1 MADLKSGSTVGGSV
15 ILTQGT
21 FPLIPSG
28 NSLSYNGFL
37 LYSENDK
44 PTKADVGLDQVN
56 NWGATSATNNASD
69 VLYAT
74 AGAVKRA
81 YDLANSKLDA
91 DGLVQVSG
99 YDPKLVMSQKAV
111 TDNLDLKLDKA
122 GGSIT
127 GPLTV
132 GSSEYS
138 GIDLK
143 QHTGRYV
150 RIENTPHGA
159 VNFLRIIKREAD
171 GTNIASFDIPAG
183 FGTAATQ
190 QWVNA
195 MIMTGN
201 PSAPETVVRN
211 PNGTNRLCLVVKD
224 NGTAGAYDFANS
236 RWAFLHNQAG
246 FKVFGSG
253 EFQSSGDYAS
263 VILKKSDSRFVQIET
278 TPHVGSTTMLNF
290 IYRQADGTNQ
300 HVMQLPYETGT
311 IASREWTNTMI
322 KDLGNGVGLASPR
335 GTTEIANNDDGNMG
349 FWDKTTKRWVFVAN
363 PNTGANF
370 SVQYVRIKNTIQGG
384 DQSSFEA
391 TSPDGDK
398 KIGLWA
404 YNDGRTLL
412 SAYAGGAWSN
422 ITIGGVGNG
431 VIALREWV
439 NTNYHSNLSI
449 NNTSSSW
456 ISMRDQPCFRSGNPV
471 VTASASCILRQEHAD
486 RHFMLGGLGNTQ
498 FGIYMLNKN
507 QTTNGTNGAAYLEDN
522 GTWRCHG
529 NGSFN
534 DVEIRSDIR
543 KKSELAIIDSSL
555 AKLKTLTGYTYLVE
569 DENNTKHKS
578 AGLIAQDVQKVLPE
592 VVNEDSSG
600 FLTMTYNGIHAL
612 VIEAIKELSD
622 RVEQLEVKY
631 GN

>member
-1 MADLKSGSTVGGSV
+1 MADLTRIQFKRSKTPNVRPAPDTVAEGEIILNLADRA
-15 ILTQGT
+15 ILTKLGNEIIDLGFAKGGKVDGNIDLNGNFDQKNGNIT
-21 FPLIPSG
+21 TTGNLTVNGKSNL
-28 NSLSYNGFL
+28 NSL
-37 LYSENDK
+37 
-44 PTKADVGLDQVN
+44 T
-56 NWGATSATNNASD
+56 
-69 VLYAT
+69 
-74 AGAVKRA
+74 
-81 YDLANSKLDA
+81 
-91 DGLVQVSG
+91 
-99 YDPKLVMSQKAV
+99 
-111 TDNLDLKLDKA
+111 
-122 GGSIT
+122 IT
-127 GPLTV
+127 EIGD
-132 GSSEYS
+132 YS
-138 GIDLK
+138 GIDIK
-143 QHTGRYV
+143 
-150 RIENTPHGA
+150 HGDKY
-159 VNFLRIIKREAD
+159 LRLQNMPIGLSEFASISKRDAD
-171 GTNIASFDIPAG
+171 GTQTSSFKIPIG
-183 FGTAATQ
+183 IGTAATQ
-190 QWVNA
+190 EWTNSL
-195 MIMTGN
+195 IKSNGFSTI
-201 PSAPETVVRN
+201 VRN
-211 PNGTNRLCLVVKD
+211 PNGTDRLCIVA
-224 NGTAGAYDFANS
+224 NNSGEAGAYDYANN
-236 RWAFLHNQAG
+236 RWAFVHNQAG

-253 EFQSSGDYAS
+253 EFQSPGDYAS
-263 VILKKSDSRFVQIET
+263 VILKKSDGRFVQIET
-278 TPHVGSTTMLNF
+278 KPHAGSTDMLNF

-300 HVMQLPYETGT
+300 HVMSLPYETGT

-322 KDLGNGVGLASPR
+322 KDLGTGVSMASPR

-349 FWDKTTKRWVFVAN
+349 FWDKTTKRWVFVAS

-498 FGIYMLNKN
+498 FGIYMINKN

-543 KKSELAIIDSSL
+543 KKSELVAIDSAL
-555 AKLKTLTGYTYLVE
+555 TKLKTLTGYTYLVE
-569 DENNTKHKS
+569 DENKTKHKS

-592 VVNEDSSG
+592 VINEDSNR

-612 VIEAIKELSD
+612 VVEAIKELSD

>member
-143 QHTGRYV
+143 QNTGRYV

-159 VNFLRIIKREAD
+159 ANFLRIFKREAD

-190 QWVNA
+190 QWVNT
-195 MIMTGN
+195 MVYTSDTSTIMK
-201 PSAPETVVRN
+201 N
-211 PNGTNRLCLVVKD
+211 PNSNPRLCLITK
-224 NGTAGAYDFANS
+224 NTGEAGAYDFVNS
-236 RWAFLHNQAG
+236 RWAFVHNQAG

-263 VILKKSDSRFVQIET
+263 VILKKSDNRFVQIET
-278 TPHVGSTTMLNF
+278 TPHAGSTTMLNF

-311 IASREWTNTMI
+311 IASREWVNVWLRNGAANTETILQARENPSESFMFLRSNDHNI
-322 KDLGNGVGLASPR
+322 GFSLQGSTKFRITPTAI
-335 GTTEIANNDDGNMG
+335 TTETGLRTIAINGTDNSNSNRPQLILDSKADLWRM
-349 FWDKTTKRWVFVAN
+349 
-363 PNTGANF
+363 
-370 SVQYVRIKNTIQGG
+370 
-384 DQSSFEA
+384 E
-391 TSPDGDK
+391 PDG
-398 KIGLWA
+398 
-404 YNDGRTLL
+404 
-412 SAYAGGAWSN
+412 AGKLQLVHPVSGALYEFEKV
-422 ITIGGVGNG
+422 GGTQQV
-431 VIALREWV
+431 ASKQWV
-439 NTNYHSNLSI
+439 QTNYHSNLAI
-449 NNTSSSW
+449 NNYSANW
-456 ISMRDQPCFRSGNPV
+456 LSMKEQPCLRAGNMIT
-471 VTASASCILRQEHAD
+471 TASASTIVRQEHQD
-486 RHFMLGGLGNTQ
+486 RYYMLGGLGNTQ
-498 FGIYMLNKN
+498 FGIYMINKN
-507 QTTNGTNGAAYLEDN
+507 QTDNSTNGAAYLRDN
-522 GTWRCHG
+522 GTWQCNG
-529 NGSFN
+529 NGSFM
-534 DVEIRSDIR
+534 DVEVRSDRR
-543 KKSELAIIDSSL
+543 KKTELVTINSAL
-555 AKLKTLTGYTYLVE
+555 TKLKTLTGYTYLVE
-569 DENNTKHKS
+569 DENKIKHKS

-592 VVNEDSSG
+592 VVNEDDKG

>member
-143 QHTGRYV
+143 QNTGRYV

-159 VNFLRIIKREAD
+159 ANFLRIFKREAD

-263 VILKKSDSRFVQIET
+263 VILKKSDNRFVQIET
-278 TPHVGSTTMLNF
+278 TPHAGSTTMLNF

-311 IASREWTNTMI
+311 IASREWTNLRFRRDSDGVVITPLDSNEAGWWQHI
-322 KDLGNGVGLASPR
+322 KTNYISFQNGNQSRLILNDSLMNVGMGISVKSNY
-335 GTTEIANNDDGNMG
+335 ANSDMS
-349 FWDKTTKRWVFVAN
+349 KVEVTA
-363 PNTGANF
+363 
-370 SVQYVRIKNTIQGG
+370 
-384 DQSSFEA
+384 
-391 TSPDGDK
+391 PDGQK
-398 KIGLWA
+398 SIGLWA

-439 NTNYHSNLSI
+439 NTNYHSNLAI
-449 NNTSSSW
+449 NNISSSW
-456 ISMRDQPCFRSGNPV
+456 ISMRDQPCFRSGNV
-471 VTASASCILRQEHAD
+471 VANDSASCILRQEHAE
-486 RHFMLGGLGNTQ
+486 RHFMVGGLGNTQ

-507 QTTNGTNGAAYLEDN
+507 QTTNGLNGAAYLEYT

-569 DENNTKHKS
+569 DENKTKHIS

>member
-1 MADLKSGSTVGGSV
+1 MADLTRIQFKRSKTPNVRPAPDTVAEGEIILNLADRA
-15 ILTQGT
+15 ILTK
-21 FPLIPSG
+21 LG
-28 NSLSYNGFL
+28 NEIIDLGFAKGGKVDGNINLTGNFDQKNG
-37 LYSENDK
+37 NI
-44 PTKADVGLDQVN
+44 
-56 NWGATSATNNASD
+56 
-69 VLYAT
+69 
-74 AGAVKRA
+74 
-81 YDLANSKLDA
+81 
-91 DGLVQVSG
+91 
-99 YDPKLVMSQKAV
+99 V
-111 TDNLDLKLDKA
+111 TT
-122 GGSIT
+122 GSIT
-127 GPLTV
+127 ANQESTINAPFNINDNIKIKDPNKPANFAALAYT
-132 GSSEYS
+132 
-138 GIDLK
+138 
-143 QHTGRYV
+143 TGKLYYEQFV
-150 RIENTPHGA
+150 DGKWTGQFIIPQGA
-159 VNFLRIIKREAD
+159 
-171 GTNIASFDIPAG
+171 
-183 FGTAATQ
+183 GTAATQ

-195 MIMTGN
+195 MLYTSDTSTIMK
-201 PSAPETVVRN
+201 N
-211 PNGTNRLCLVVKD
+211 PNSNPRLCLITKD
-224 NGTAGAYDFANS
+224 TGEAGAYDFANS
-236 RWAFLHNQAG
+236 RWAFVHNQAG
-246 FKVFGSG
+246 FEVFGVG
-253 EFQSSGDYAS
+253 AFKSSNDYAS
-263 VILKKSDSRFVQIET
+263 IILKKSDNRFVQIET
-278 TPHVGSTTMLNF
+278 TPHAGSTTMLNF
-290 IYRQADGTNQ
+290 IYRQTDGTNQ

-322 KDLGNGVGLASPR
+322 KDLGTGVSMASPR

-391 TSPDGDK
+391 TSPDGGK

-543 KKSELAIIDSSL
+543 KKSELVAIDSAL
-555 AKLKTLTGYTYLVE
+555 TKLKTLTGYTYLVE
-569 DENNTKHKS
+569 DENKTKHKS

-592 VVNEDSSG
+592 VINEDSNR

-612 VIEAIKELSD
+612 VVEAIKELSD